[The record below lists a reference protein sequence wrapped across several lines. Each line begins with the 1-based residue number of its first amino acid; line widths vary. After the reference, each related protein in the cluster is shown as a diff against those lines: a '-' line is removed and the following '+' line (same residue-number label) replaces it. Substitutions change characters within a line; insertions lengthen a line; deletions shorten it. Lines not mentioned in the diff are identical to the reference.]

1 MILCVNSKTLKL
13 KAESQTLKLISQLTI
28 SFIGAEMLTI
38 SLRVLLLKKNQ
49 FDFDIIL
56 WSHADD
62 NSGTGADNDPLLQWT
77 QVLLVRLDAPIDI
90 CG

>member
-1 MILCVNSKTLKL
+1 
-13 KAESQTLKLISQLTI
+13 
-28 SFIGAEMLTI
+28 MLAI
-38 SLRVLLLKKNQ
+38 SLRVFLLKQQ

-56 WSHADD
+56 WGRADD
-62 NSGTGADNDPLLQWT
+62 ISSIGADNDPLLQWT